1 MLDTD
6 LNVFYGEMI
15 WKFKDEYI
23 LCWNISTPSIKHGC
37 VECFDHLTAI
47 TYWSYPPCPISN
59 GSTYLMY
66 TGLNYQ
72 VVWWSDLFIFKL
84 TFFCETCTTN
94 NLWTIHLLTVHLSV
108 VDMGFRLKQ
117 ILKKENW
124 IFSLNFYRICCKF
137 FEIYNNQYVKKN
149 LHFISMPKES
159 TRAWWLNYIQ
169 T

>member
-1 MLDTD
+1 MEIQRRVHTVL
-6 LNVFYGEMI
+6 
-15 WKFKDEYI
+15 KFI
-23 LCWNISTPSIKHGC
+23 HPSIKHGC

-84 TFFCETCTTN
+84 TLFCETCTTN
-94 NLWTIHLLTVHLSV
+94 NLWTIHLLSVHLSV
-108 VDMGFRLKQ
+108 VDMGFCLKQ

-124 IFSLNFYRICCKF
+124 NFSLNFYRICCKC
-137 FEIYNNQYVKKN
+137 FEIYNNQYVKKI
-149 LHFISMPKES
+149 LHFIFMPKES

>member
-23 LCWNISTPSIKHGC
+23 LCWNLSTPSIKHGC

-47 TYWSYPPCPISN
+47 IYWSYPPCPISN

-117 ILKKENW
+117 YWKKKIEIFRWTSIVSAVNFLKYTIINMSKK
-124 IFSLNFYRICCKF
+124 ICTLFLCQK
-137 FEIYNNQYVKKN
+137 NQRG
-149 LHFISMPKES
+149 LDG
-159 TRAWWLNYIQ
+159 
-169 T
+169 